1 MSEMETDQVP
11 VSECSRMPI
20 SKAIRT
26 HIIIANGYM
35 DLEGTPDTAENYEM
49 KEVLRAAR
57 KETLKKKAELVSE
70 LRSLPPC
77 TTFNC
82 SCDAIANHFGPLDNE
97 PSNPKA
103 NQDSINSTE
112 IVTTPKSDKIKTK
125 SKNKKRKVKK
135 DSSEDFVF
143 PKKTARPVSPLN
155 GLLHQI
161 IIRKTI
167 RGICR
172 VKFLDCDS
180 LPCLESEVIQTISRL
195 LNENII

>member
-20 SKAIRT
+20 AKAIRT
-26 HIIIANGYM
+26 HIIISNGYM

-82 SCDAIANHFGPLDNE
+82 TCDAIANHFGPLDNE

-103 NQDSINSTE
+103 SQDSINSTE
-112 IVTTPKSDKIKTK
+112 IVTTPKNDKIKTK

-135 DSSEDFVF
+135 DSSDDFVF
-143 PKKTARPVSPLN
+143 PKKTARPVSPLVSEPVETAN
-155 GLLHQI
+155 S
-161 IIRKTI
+161 
-167 RGICR
+167 
-172 VKFLDCDS
+172 FSD
-180 LPCLESEVIQTISRL
+180 LESEEKQEQVLAESHGAAISYEITSFNLGYR
-195 LNENII
+195 

>member
-1 MSEMETDQVP
+1 MSEMETDSQVP

-112 IVTTPKSDKIKTK
+112 IITTPKSDKNKTK

-143 PKKTARPVSPLN
+143 PKKTARPVSPLVSEPVAIAN
-155 GLLHQI
+155 S
-161 IIRKTI
+161 
-167 RGICR
+167 
-172 VKFLDCDS
+172 FSD
-180 LPCLESEVIQTISRL
+180 LESEEKQEQVLAVDEKAIETPKPKPPPQFT
-195 LNENII
+195 

>member
-1 MSEMETDQVP
+1 MSEMETDSQVP

-82 SCDAIANHFGPLDNE
+82 SCDAIATHFGPLDNE
-97 PSNPKA
+97 PSNLKA

-112 IVTTPKSDKIKTK
+112 IITTPKSDKNKTK

-143 PKKTARPVSPLN
+143 PKKTARPVSPLE
-155 GLLHQI
+155 
-161 IIRKTI
+161 IRTEQKNNVTP
-167 RGICR
+167 
-172 VKFLDCDS
+172 S
-180 LPCLESEVIQTISRL
+180 LRKCFRTLRIGRRPFCPDTSSVFTTWL
-195 LNENII
+195 